1 MELYSWPSN
10 LFVAQFIGSPPM
22 NVLPV
27 HIGAGAK
34 LMLKERRLNVE
45 GPTKALLQTF
55 EGQRL
60 SGGIRPEH
68 LHVAPATN
76 RNLPAEVS
84 HSEVLGNEQLL
95 TCRLLDGDHLVQ
107 VRADPSLNVSMGG
120 SIHLEADPDG
130 WRLFDEDGD
139 AIALSELLLV
149 DSDEPQLPL
158 LS

>member
-1 MELYSWPSN
+1 
-10 LFVAQFIGSPPM
+10 
-22 NVLPV
+22 
-27 HIGAGAK
+27 
-34 LMLKERRLNVE
+34 MLHDKRLNVE
-45 GPTKALLQTF
+45 GATRALLQTL
-55 EGQRL
+55 EGQRI
-60 SGGIRPEH
+60 SGGIRPEQ

-107 VRADPSLNVSMGG
+107 VRADPSLNVSIGG

-130 WRLFDEDGD
+130 WRLFDEAGD
-139 AIALSELLLV
+139 AIVLPEHPPAET
-149 DSDEPQLPL
+149 DEPQLPL